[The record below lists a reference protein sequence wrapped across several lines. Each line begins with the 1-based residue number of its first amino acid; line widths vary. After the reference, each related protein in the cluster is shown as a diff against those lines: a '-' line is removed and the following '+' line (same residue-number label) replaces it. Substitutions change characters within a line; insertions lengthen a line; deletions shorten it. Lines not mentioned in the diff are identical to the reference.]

1 MSTVSVWCA
10 HCSKPMVMLSFN
22 YTSLERGFE
31 SVSLRCQY
39 CGVEETRPWPKE
51 DAQDPTAR
59 DEPSERGSDDQGLLN
74 DELNESAAGDETRP
88 LKDDEQ
94 TEGAPVVQT
103 TVESSPADG
112 PIENVEPHSTVVT
125 ARQAGWY
132 VNMGQSTFSFRSGES

>member
-1 MSTVSVWCA
+1 
-10 HCSKPMVMLSFN
+10 MVMMSFN

-31 SVSLRCQY
+31 SISLRCQY
-39 CGVEETRPWPKE
+39 CGVEETRPWPKK

-74 DELNESAAGDETRP
+74 GELNESAAGDETRP

-94 TEGAPVVQT
+94 TQT
-103 TVESSPADG
+103 TDG

-132 VNMGQSTFSFRSGES
+132 VNMQSAFSFRSGES

>member
-1 MSTVSVWCA
+1 
-10 HCSKPMVMLSFN
+10 MVMMSFN

-39 CGVEETRPWPKE
+39 CGVEETRPWPKG

-74 DELNESAAGDETRP
+74 GELNESAAGDETRP
-88 LKDDEQ
+88 IKDDEQ
-94 TEGAPVVQT
+94 TETAQSVQT
-103 TVESSPADG
+103 AAESSPAHV
-112 PIENVEPHSTVVT
+112 PIRNDEPRSTVVT

-132 VNMGQSTFSFRSGES
+132 VNMGQSAFSFRSGES